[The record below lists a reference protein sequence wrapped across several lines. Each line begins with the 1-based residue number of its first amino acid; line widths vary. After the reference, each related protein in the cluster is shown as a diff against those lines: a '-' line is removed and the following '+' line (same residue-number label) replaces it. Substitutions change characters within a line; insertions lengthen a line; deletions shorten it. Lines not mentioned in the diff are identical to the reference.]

1 MDMDDIKQMAVKLAM
16 LIDSF
21 ERRGEHVEQIV
32 SQAAQSMMQAAKT
45 SETVA
50 ERTTNQA
57 LQDFRQA
64 AVMQLGDGLR
74 EPIERVDR
82 TLRTSMQSL
91 HAATHAL
98 EQQQLD
104 ANRVRKRDAWKVF
117 IASTLASLVMLGG
130 GIYTIVKARE
140 ESVNAHWASSVDAAI
155 KAGRLVPCAGD
166 GICVYAGNQWMRLDS
181 MEAPREAARKKK

>member
-1 MDMDDIKQMAVKLAM
+1 MDTDDIKQMAVKLAM

-32 SQAAQSMMQAAKT
+32 AQAAQSMLQAAKT

-91 HAATHAL
+91 QAATHAF
-98 EQQQLD
+98 EQRQLD
-104 ANRVRKRDAWKVF
+104 ANRAHKRDAWKVF
-117 IASTLASLVMLGG
+117 IASVLASLVMLGG
-130 GIYTIVKARE
+130 GIYAIARARE
-140 ESVNAHWASSVDAAI
+140 ESARAHWTSSVDAAI
-155 KAGRLVPCAGD
+155 KAGRLVPCADD
-166 GICVYAGNQWMRLDS
+166 GICVYAGNQWMRLDP